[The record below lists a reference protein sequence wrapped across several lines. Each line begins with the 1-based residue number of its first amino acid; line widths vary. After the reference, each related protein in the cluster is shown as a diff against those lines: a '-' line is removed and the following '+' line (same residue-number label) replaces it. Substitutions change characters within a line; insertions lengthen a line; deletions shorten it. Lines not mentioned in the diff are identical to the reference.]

1 MRPIGRALCAAAA
14 AAAAAIAFASCGPV
28 VPPSA
33 PTLAPAVAISSQ
45 GQNFA
50 ITVAP
55 WPLDATVAFL
65 CIDRPGPEF
74 TVEHPVPAVTA
85 GCVPLDVSTTDD
97 RLTATFNARSLS
109 VASAGKFRLGRPA
122 SLAVAGSRG
131 PVSLATVLPV
141 VLYVPSAAPG

>member
-1 MRPIGRALCAAAA
+1 MRPLGRILATAAVAVVLA
-14 AAAAAIAFASCGPV
+14 VLAGCGTV

-33 PTLAPAVAISSQ
+33 PPLAPAVAISSH

-55 WPLDATVAFL
+55 WPLDETVAFL

-74 TVEHPVPAVTA
+74 TVEHPVPAATA

-109 VASAGKFRLGRPA
+109 VATAGKFRLGRPA

-131 PVSLATVLPV
+131 PISLATVLPV
-141 VLYVPSAAPG
+141 VFDAPSAAPS